1 MSISKSF
8 VKEKEFN
15 GTHRYCSSLQVL
27 CLLCHVY
34 VCVWL
39 FAFNYCCVL
48 GESTY
53 THQDYLSLGIS
64 FERTVDSCTGI
75 MVTVVTML
83 CYAKAI
89 IAGISCLEQLVASM
103 TNPDVLHI
111 IAEYF
116 NQVVQ
121 QGV

>member
-8 VKEKEFN
+8 VKEKGFN
-15 GTHRYCSSLQVL
+15 GTHRCCSSLQVL

-48 GESTY
+48 SESTY

-75 MVTVVTML
+75 MVTVVYL
-83 CYAKAI
+83 PYAKAI